1 MYLEQTQSLG
11 QFTKPAE
18 LCEYSKSVP
27 DAPNRSCLHCR
38 AIPSQTRGGSME
50 NRDRDVED
58 FPIGSV
64 VVTPTGKTGVV
75 VAHKGYESKFDP
87 FMRVMI
93 KLDGGDR
100 QDVVQLQ
107 PKYLRMLGDEESRIS
122 VSGQLMLKGV
132 K

>member
-1 MYLEQTQSLG
+1 
-11 QFTKPAE
+11 
-18 LCEYSKSVP
+18 
-27 DAPNRSCLHCR
+27 
-38 AIPSQTRGGSME
+38 ME